1 LIYTILEVINKVN
14 IIIAPIKGLHGSV
27 PAPPSKSCTHRAIII
42 ASLSDGGSTIGSA
55 LLSADTKASLAA
67 CKAFGA
73 KIELKRNK
81 VLIEGVAGKPTKP
94 DKTIDVANSGT
105 TLRIMAAVAS
115 LCSGWVTLSGDES
128 IRKRPMQP
136 LLTALGE
143 LGALTSSNNGKA
155 PVKVSGPLRGGVCC
169 IRGDVSSQFIS
180 ALLIAAPLARGDI
193 RIEVTTSTFSRPY
206 IDLTLQAMKEAGV
219 TAETTDYGFQIK
231 GAQTYHAKDYVVEGD
246 YSSAAFVL
254 AAAAITGSEVT
265 VNNLR
270 SDSLQGDRKIIEI
283 LQKMGCRLE
292 TEDGGVKVKA
302 VSELHGVELD
312 MSETPDLVPIT
323 AVLAC
328 FAKGE
333 TLIKNVA
340 HLRFKESDR
349 LRAMATE
356 LSKMGAKITEGD
368 DFLRI
373 EGSKPLSG
381 GRLCGWNDHRIVM
394 ALSVAALRAGGRTTI
409 DSAESI
415 DVSFPGY
422 VSAMNDLGADMRL
435 TEG

>member
-1 LIYTILEVINKVN
+1 MN
-14 IIIAPIKGLHGSV
+14 IIITPINGLQGRV

-42 ASLSDGGSTIGSA
+42 AALSKGRSSIGSA

-81 VLIEGVAGKPTKP
+81 LLVEGVAGKPAKP

-105 TLRIMAAVAS
+105 TLRIMTAVAS

-136 LLTALGE
+136 LLAALGE
-143 LGALTSSNNGKA
+143 LGALTSSNEGKP
-155 PVKVSGPLRGGVCC
+155 PVKVSGPLRGGVCH

-180 ALLIAAPLARGDI
+180 ALLIAAPLARGDT
-193 RIEVTTSTFSRPY
+193 RIEVTTNTLSRPY
-206 IDLTLQAMKEAGV
+206 IGLTLQAMKEAGV
-219 TAETTDYGFQIK
+219 IAETKDSGFQIK
-231 GAQTYHAKDYVVEGD
+231 GGQTYLAKDYVVEGD
-246 YSSAAFVL
+246 YSSAAFIL
-254 AAAAITGSEVT
+254 TAGAITGSEAT

-283 LQKMGCRLE
+283 LQKMGCSLAVGE
-292 TEDGGVKVKA
+292 GSVKIMGG
-302 VSELHGVELD
+302 SELAGLELD

-328 FAKGE
+328 FAKGK

-356 LSKMGAKITEGD
+356 LSKMGAKISEGS

-394 ALSVAALRAGGRTTI
+394 ALSVAALRAEGRTTI
-409 DSAESI
+409 DSAESV

-422 VSAMNDLGADMRL
+422 VSAMNELGADMRL
-435 TEG
+435 TEE